1 MSEWV
6 GATLRRA
13 LRLSSWPTLALVFA
27 LSAAAAGGQ
36 EAGRVEINPK
46 ALYPEGPLVD
56 GELLYYAEMGGDRVM
71 RWDGAENHVVWSRN
85 GCGPTSMSRAQE
97 GALNVLCHREE
108 ALVRVSP
115 SGETLKTIDRDEGG
129 LTFRTPNASVNDG
142 KGGVYFSSSG
152 SFSPSAASEGA
163 VLYLDRND
171 RLRRV
176 AEGIH
181 YSNGVALS
189 PDGGKLYVSEHL
201 SRNILA
207 FDVAEDGTLSGRKVF
222 VALDDLV
229 GAEAE
234 RSWEIGPDGLAVDR
248 QGNLFVA
255 EYGAGRFLVVDSD
268 GALLE
273 TVAVPEPYITG
284 VALSPDEQ
292 RIFITAPISRMIP
305 FNGTVTVMVNP
316 LFHRE

>member
-1 MSEWV
+1 MSELV

-13 LRLSSWPTLALVFA
+13 LRLSSWPALALLFA
-27 LSAAAAGGQ
+27 LPAAAVGQ
-36 EAGRVEINPK
+36 DTGRLTINPK

-56 GELLYYAEMGGDRVM
+56 GALLYYAEMGGDQVM
-71 RWDGAENHVVWSRN
+71 RWDGAENHLVWSGS
-85 GCGPTSMSRAQE
+85 GCGPTSVSRAGD
-97 GALNVLCHREE
+97 GALNVLCHRQE
-108 ALVRVSP
+108 ALVRISLA
-115 SGETLKTIDRDEGG
+115 GETLKTIDRDEEG

-142 KGGVYFSSSG
+142 NGGVYFSSSG
-152 SFSPSAASEGA
+152 SFSPSGASEGA
-163 VLYLDRND
+163 VLYLDRSD

-189 PDGGKLYVSEHL
+189 PDGKILYVSEHL
-201 SRNILA
+201 SRNLLA
-207 FDVAEDGTLSGRKVF
+207 FDVAEDGTLSGRKIF

-229 GAEAE
+229 GTEAE
-234 RSWEIGPDGLAVDR
+234 RSWEVGPDGLAVDR

-255 EYGAGRFLVVDSD
+255 EYGAGRFLVIDP
-268 GALLE
+268 GGTLLE

-284 VALSPDEQ
+284 VALSPDEE
-292 RIFITAPISRMIP
+292 RIFITAPISRMVP
-305 FNGTVTVMVNP
+305 FNGTVTSMVNP

>member
-1 MSEWV
+1 M
-6 GATLRRA
+6 
-13 LRLSSWPTLALVFA
+13 SSWPALALLFA
-27 LSAAAAGGQ
+27 LSAAAAGGPD
-36 EAGRVEINPK
+36 AGRVTINPE

-56 GELLYYAEMGGDRVM
+56 GDLFYYAEMGGDRVM
-71 RWDGAENHVVWSRN
+71 RWDGVENHLVWSQN
-85 GCGPTSMSRAQE
+85 GCGPTSVSRAE
-97 GALNVLCHREE
+97 DGALNVLCHRQE
-108 ALVRVSP
+108 ALVRVSLA
-115 SGETLKTIDRDEGG
+115 GETLKTIDRDEEG

-142 KGGVYFSSSG
+142 KGGIYFSSSG
-152 SFSPSAASEGA
+152 SFSPSGASEGA

-189 PDGGKLYVSEHL
+189 PDGKILYVSEHL
-201 SRNILA
+201 SRNLLA
-207 FDVAEDGTLSGRKVF
+207 FDVAEDGTLFGRKIF
-222 VALDDLV
+222 VALDDLI
-229 GAEAE
+229 GAQAQ
-234 RSWEIGPDGLAVDR
+234 RSWEIGPDGIAVDR

-255 EYGAGRFLVVDSD
+255 EYGAGRFLVIDPG

-273 TVAVPEPYITG
+273 TVTVPEPYITG
-284 VALSPDEQ
+284 VAISPDEE
-292 RIFITAPISRMIP
+292 RMFITAPVSRMIP

>member
-1 MSEWV
+1 M
-6 GATLRRA
+6 AT
-13 LRLSSWPTLALVFA
+13 
-27 LSAAAAGGQ
+27 AAADGP
-36 EAGRVEINPK
+36 EAGRAAINPK

-56 GELLYYAEMGGDRVM
+56 GDFLYYAEMGGDRVM
-71 RWDGAENHVVWSRN
+71 RWDGAENRAVWSRK
-85 GCGPTSMSRAQE
+85 GCGPTSVSRADD

-108 ALVRVSP
+108 ALVRISP
-115 SGETLKTIDRDEGG
+115 AGETLKVVDRDEEG

-171 RLRRV
+171 RLRRL

-181 YSNGVALS
+181 YANGVALS
-189 PDGGKLYVSEHL
+189 PDGKTLYVSEHL
-201 SRNILA
+201 SRNLLA
-207 FDVAEDGTLSGRKVF
+207 FDVAADGTLSGQKVF

-229 GAEAE
+229 GTEPG
-234 RSWEIGPDGLAVDR
+234 RSWEVGPDGLAVDR

-255 EYGAGRFLVVDSD
+255 EYGAGRFLVIDPG
-268 GALLE
+268 GALLG

-284 VALSPDEQ
+284 LALSPDEG

-305 FNGTVTVMVNP
+305 FNGTVSSLANP
-316 LFHRE
+316 LLSTE

>member
-1 MSEWV
+1 
-6 GATLRRA
+6 
-13 LRLSSWPTLALVFA
+13 LSSWPALAFFFA
-27 LSAAAAGGQ
+27 LSAAVAGGL
-36 EAGRVEINPK
+36 EAGGATINPK

-71 RWDGAENHVVWSRN
+71 RWDGAENHVVWLRN
-85 GCGPTSMSRAQE
+85 GCGPTSVSQAGG

-108 ALVRVSP
+108 ALVRISP
-115 SGETLKTIDRDEGG
+115 SGETLKIIDRDESG

-152 SFSPSAASEGA
+152 SFSPNAASEGA

-181 YSNGVALS
+181 YPNGVALS
-189 PDGGKLYVSEHL
+189 PNGKTLYVSEHL

-207 FDVAEDGTLSGRKVF
+207 FDVAEDGTLSDREIF

-229 GAEAE
+229 GVEAE
-234 RSWEIGPDGLAVDR
+234 QSWECGPDGLAVDR

-255 EYGAGRFLVVDSD
+255 EYGAGRFLAIDPG

-273 TVAVPEPYITG
+273 AVAVPEPYITG
-284 VALSPDEQ
+284 VALSPDEE
-292 RIFITAPISRMIP
+292 RIFITAPISRMVP
-305 FNGTVTVMVNP
+305 FNGTVTSMVNP

>member
-13 LRLSSWPTLALVFA
+13 LRLSSWPALALLFA
-27 LSAAAAGGQ
+27 LSAAVAGGP
-36 EAGRVEINPK
+36 EAGRVTINPK

-85 GCGPTSMSRAQE
+85 GCGPTSVSRAE
-97 GALNVLCHREE
+97 DGALNVLCHREE

-201 SRNILA
+201 SRNVLVY
-207 FDVAEDGTLSGRKVF
+207 DVAGDGALSNRKLF

-229 GAEAE
+229 GADAE

-255 EYGAGRFLVVDSD
+255 EYGAGRFLVIDPG

-273 TVAVPEPYITG
+273 AVAVPEPYITG
-284 VALSPDEQ
+284 IALSPDEA
-292 RIFITAPISRMIP
+292 RIFVTAPISRMIP
-305 FNGTVTVMVNP
+305 FNGTVSSHANP
-316 LFHRE
+316 LLRTE

>member
-1 MSEWV
+1 M
-6 GATLRRA
+6 AFL
-13 LRLSSWPTLALVFA
+13 FA
-27 LSAAAAGGQ
+27 LSGAAAAGGP
-36 EAGRVEINPK
+36 ETGRVTINPK
-46 ALYPEGPLVD
+46 ALYPEGPLVEGD
-56 GELLYYAEMGGDRVM
+56 LLYYAEMGGDRVM
-71 RWDGAENHVVWSRN
+71 RWDGAENHLVWSGK
-85 GCGPTSMSRAQE
+85 GCGPTSVSRAPD
-97 GALNVLCHREE
+97 GALNVLCHRQE
-108 ALVRVSP
+108 ALVRISLA
-115 SGETLKTIDRDEGG
+115 GETLKTIDRDEKG
-129 LTFRTPNASVNDG
+129 LAFRTPNASVNDG

-152 SFSPSAASEGA
+152 SFSPGGASEGA

-189 PDGGKLYVSEHL
+189 PDGKILYVSEHL
-201 SRNILA
+201 SRNLLA
-207 FDVAEDGTLSGRKVF
+207 FDVAADGTLSGRKVL

-229 GAEAE
+229 GMEPE

-255 EYGAGRFLVVDSD
+255 EYGAGRFLVIDPGGS
-268 GALLE
+268 LLKAV
-273 TVAVPEPYITG
+273 TVPEPYITG
-284 VALSPDEQ
+284 VALSPDDE

-316 LFHRE
+316 FFHRE